1 MKAKHIRLIRRICQ
15 IYLVWHTHDRF
26 GHFYGTGTEILAK
39 NHLDAAQRFH
49 KRHKDRLPY
58 ITHDMNK
65 LFANL
70 KVAPKATP
78 TEQHAEY
85 FD

>member
-1 MKAKHIRLIRRICQ
+1 MKAKHIRRIRQQCQ

-26 GHFYGTGTEILAK
+26 GRFYGEGTQVLAK

-49 KRHKDRLPY
+49 KRHRDRLPY
-58 ITHDMNK
+58 QTHDMNK

-70 KVAPKATP
+70 KVAPLHNP
-78 TEQHAEY
+78 TEQHTEY